1 MLGLR
6 AQMNLQLDGFTPQ
19 GLSGTKSWWDDS
31 FTQLLLESIPK
42 DARTLCEIECGMA
55 PAAHRVL
62 PSLPD
67 ARYLG
72 FDSRPDRLAEGRAA
86 LEGQSLAARMELR
99 LGAPGGLP
107 LPDGSVDVLLSL
119 MALQGQTAL
128 QTVLADAV
136 RVLRP
141 GGRLVAVEPD
151 NLGQRFYFE
160 GGLEEVSQAFYALA
174 LRARVARQPADI
186 ALGPRL
192 PAVLQ
197 EAGLLRAQLRVHLV
211 ASARQESAQAF
222 FGRLQRVAHSL
233 AEECGVPPSDD
244 RAVACEAAVRRALFA
259 GVPKR
264 LGHSCHLVP
273 VFLCVAQRP

>member
-1 MLGLR
+1 MS
-6 AQMNLQLDGFTPQ
+6 LQVDGFTPQ
-19 GLSGTKSWWDDS
+19 GLSSTKSWWDES
-31 FTQLLLESIPK
+31 FTRLLLDAIPA
-42 DARTLCEIECGMA
+42 DARTLCELECGTA
-55 PAAHRVL
+55 PAAYRL
-62 PSLPD
+62 LTSLPD
-67 ARYLG
+67 ARYFG
-72 FDSRPDRLAEGRAA
+72 FDSRPDRLADGRAA

-107 LPDGSVDVLLSL
+107 LPDASVDALISL
-119 MALQGQTAL
+119 MALQGQPAL
-128 QTVLADAV
+128 PAVLSDAV

-141 GGRLVAVEPD
+141 GGRLIAVEPD

-192 PAVLQ
+192 PGVLA
-197 EAGLLRAQLRVHLV
+197 EAGLLHAQLRVHLV

-233 AEECGVPPSDD
+233 AEECGVPAADD

-259 GVPKR
+259 GLPKR